1 MKTLWILLRKASR
14 MALKTDLDEDG
25 IISEINM
32 TPFIDIMLVLLII
45 FMVTSTVSL
54 ESGLDIDLPTTK
66 GKVVAKDEDAVIVS
80 LNKEGK
86 ISVQGKPVSDEN
98 LSIELRET
106 IKLSSS
112 KLVIF
117 EGDKKSSLGKTIE
130 IMDIA
135 KEAGAKNFA
144 IAAEEI

>member
-98 LSIELRET
+98 LSIELRES

>member
-1 MKTLWILLRKASR
+1 

>member
-1 MKTLWILLRKASR
+1 

-98 LSIELRET
+98 LSIELRES